1 MGKIAAE
8 LADQV
13 FITTDDPHSEDPQG
27 IIDEIST
34 GKNGEKI
41 LDRKQAIEKALRSAQ
56 KGDVVVIAGRGHE
69 KYQDFNGKKVEL
81 DDREAAR
88 QIIKS
93 RAG

>member
-1 MGKIAAE
+1 MGRIAAE

-13 FITTDDPHSEDPQG
+13 IVTTDDPHSEDPQR
-27 IIDEIST
+27 IIDEITT

-56 KGDVVVIAGRGHE
+56 KGDLVVIAGRGHE

-81 DDREAAR
+81 DDCEAAR
-88 QIIKS
+88 RSLKD
-93 RAG
+93 RAD